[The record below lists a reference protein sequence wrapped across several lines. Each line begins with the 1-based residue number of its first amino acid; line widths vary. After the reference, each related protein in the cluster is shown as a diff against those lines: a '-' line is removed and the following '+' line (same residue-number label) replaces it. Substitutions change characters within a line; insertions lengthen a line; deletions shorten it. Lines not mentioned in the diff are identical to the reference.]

1 MLDTL
6 KNSGQAAELSRAVIQ
21 ATGEVERNEGGYV
34 VVSTADGVHRARL
47 AVSCLVQPVCGD
59 IVMVARYTTE
69 LYVLAVL
76 ERHVDVET
84 QVRFDRSVNL
94 AVDGDLTLTATGRAT
109 LAGGDE
115 ATIGAEKVSVRG
127 DTVELTG
134 RHISIVGQAV
144 QWIADTLES
153 TARLVKQVADVWTA
167 HARTHHR
174 QVNEIELVRAGHMDL
189 RAEHVINVGSTH
201 TIMKSRELTKIDGKQ
216 IQVG

>member
-1 MLDTL
+1 MLKTL
-6 KNSGQAAELSRAVIQ
+6 STDEQPAALSRAVIQ
-21 ATGEVERNEGGYV
+21 AMGEVERNDGMTV
-34 VVSTADGVHRARL
+34 VVSTPDGLQHARL

-59 IVMVARYTTE
+59 IVLVARHASE

-76 ERHVDVET
+76 ERHVDAKTEM
-84 QVRFDRSVNL
+84 RFARSVNMV
-94 AVDGDLTLTATGRAT
+94 VDGDLTLSATGRAAF
-109 LAGGDE
+109 AGGQE
-115 ATIGAEKVSVRG
+115 ASIGAKKVSVSG
-127 DTVELTG
+127 DEVELTG
-134 RHISIVGQAV
+134 RRISIVGQAF

-167 HARTHHR
+167 RARTHHR
-174 QVNEIELVRAGHMDL
+174 QVDEIEIVRAGHMDL